1 MIWHQLSGAQKELR
15 SMGPNGS
22 LRLQSPL
29 LFSKARRG
37 RKFEH
42 EDSVQIAVTL
52 ASEGESRPWEGEG
65 IRLPST
71 SAPDPFLFPSQG
83 KAWCGDTHRCAQ
95 LGHMLFTT
103 RLWPSEQ
110 KSRWTHLRANT
121 QRHTAK
127 HAYLEPP
134 RKHHNSYCTQRQFK
148 GFTIYI
154 LWCFFIFIPIFLLQ
168 GSVTVPALSLSH
180 THTWLKDIDKIC
192 YNEPLP

>member
-1 MIWHQLSGAQKELR
+1 MDPFAFNPLFCSAKPGEVVNLNMKTACKLQSHLRAKGNQGLEREKELGCPPPVLQIP
-15 SMGPNGS
+15 SS
-22 LRLQSPL
+22 FHLRE
-29 LFSKARRG
+29 KHGA
-37 RKFEH
+37 E
-42 EDSVQIAVTL
+42 
-52 ASEGESRPWEGEG
+52 
-65 IRLPST
+65 
-71 SAPDPFLFPSQG
+71 
-83 KAWCGDTHRCAQ
+83 THRCAQ

-168 GSVTVPALSLSH
+168 GSVTVPALSLSVSHTH